1 MPAACDVTFVLH
13 ACRPRFDELRGPKV
27 PTGNMDDA
35 AKLERR
41 RMRTTTRE
49 INKDDEEEEEQE

>member
-1 MPAACDVTFVLH
+1 MTFVLH